1 MEDRYQVALKA
12 NYINILLLEDEI
24 EHLDVALSKPVQNI
38 DDFIEKFRTTRTVFL
53 TLYNVKDLTSKLQ
66 IRSPKEYTAATK
78 SLRSKLEF
86 ANHFRNKGIG
96 HLDTTLLKRAVQ
108 WEPTMFVSTHKN
120 NKSIMLLLAQKASI
134 ESCINSYLDKEG
146 VQKIFGHEIDLLYPP
161 DGDEFY
167 SYLSSLVQETNEWLK
182 ASKDILHEQIKF
194 HSPEYIFELAVVAG
208 ATNFNLKEDSDLS
221 YDEQYSK
228 SIIAKSLDNLVGDNI
243 KQDKIDGI
251 KKKFE
256 I

>member
-1 MEDRYQVALKA
+1 MEERYQITLKA

-24 EHLDVALSKPVQNI
+24 EHFDAILSKPMKSI
-38 DDFIEKFRTTRTVFL
+38 DDFIEKFRTTRSVFL
-53 TLYNVKDLTSKLQ
+53 TLYNVKDLTGKLQ
-66 IRSPKEYTAATK
+66 IRSPKEYIVRTK
-78 SLRSKLEF
+78 ALRSKLEF

-108 WEPTMFVSTHKN
+108 WEPTMFISTGKD
-120 NKSIMLLLAQKASI
+120 NKPMLLLAQKSAI

-146 VQKIFGHEIDLLYPP
+146 LQKIFGHEIDLLYPP
-161 DGDEFY
+161 DGNEFY
-167 SYLSSLVQETNEWLK
+167 SYLKSLVHETDEWLK
-182 ASKDILHEQIKF
+182 SSKEILHKQINF
-194 HSPEYIFELAVVAG
+194 HSSEDVFELAVVAG
-208 ATNFNLKEDSDLS
+208 ATNFNLKENSDLS
-221 YDEQYSK
+221 YDKEYSK
-228 SIIAKSLDNLVGDNI
+228 SIIGQGLDKLISDDI